1 MKKTKWMLLSFLLFC
16 MGGSYAQDW
25 QARKQVLFGTSNG
38 SVPYRIPAIATTHDG
53 HVVAISDY
61 RPDGRDVGQIGIFE
75 WNSPRVDIR
84 LRRCEGINGNDNL
97 NWGAEIAIA
106 EGTGI
111 NKGGFSTAFGDAA
124 LVADRES
131 DNVLVMCV
139 AGDVFFT
146 SATESN
152 NNYMARLRSGD
163 NGISWTR
170 PENVSSFFVGGHT
183 ILGIK
188 VASAFFGSGRL
199 VQSRKVKVGEYYR
212 IYGALLVK
220 PVSGNICNYVVYS
233 DDFGETWSI
242 LGDGPACTED
252 TDEPK
257 VEELPNGDI
266 LLSARRAGG
275 RNFNVFHFTNAEKAE
290 GCWDAAVASNSVGGL
305 SFGGNSTNGEILLY
319 EDATNANGEP
329 VTLLF
334 QSVPT
339 GSGRSNVSIYYKEIE
354 NRTYSPT
361 EMAQG
366 WQLGLEV
373 DNGNSAYSTMTI
385 LPDTR
390 VGFFY
395 EGSGY
400 KNDEGYLMT
409 FLPLNISE
417 VTGGVYWGSKEEIG
431 GGEEVDEALLEQAR
445 QLVAHRGVGYPAHD
459 AESRINLEN
468 QIEHPTS
475 DVVLEAAIAS
485 FINETEELEWP
496 VTGGNYRFV
505 NVMKGGERRYFQ
517 LTPSGLQLTT
527 EETEATAYVCTR
539 LDNGKFNFQASDDS
553 YLIWKGL
560 SGTERYPSY
569 NIFAP
574 KKTHGYNDNLGY
586 LPATSYEE
594 KYCDLTLSKLVP
606 GGNVTGENSDLL
618 GMIAVQGW
626 RYSRD
631 QAVYFVLKALG
642 GSDAGF
648 DAGESPFYNDTH
660 SSALFLEEVGSEVT
674 AKPAE
679 IDGKEWQLA
688 TFSAPY
694 ATVVPQGVTA
704 YIAAAAAGGKVW
716 LRPAVRE
723 GQVIPDHAGVILIAE
738 KEASFEME
746 PAADGATAVE
756 LEGNLLGHSAD
767 GPKVML
773 AEEHP
778 YILTNGSNGFG
789 FYRAT
794 PGSVLPARKAY
805 LRGAELQDCMTMTF
819 DEPTGISEVQPEH
832 ADGGPVYDLSGR
844 RVSEPLRSGI
854 YIRNGRKFIV
864 K

>member
-16 MGGSYAQDW
+16 MGGLHAQDW
-25 QARKQVLFGTSNG
+25 QARKQVLFSTRS
-38 SVPYRIPAIATTHDG
+38 SSAPYRIPAIATTHDG

-61 RPDGRDVGQIGIFE
+61 RPDFGDVGEGE
-75 WNSPRVDIR
+75 VD
-84 LRRCEGINGNDNL
+84 LYMRRSVAAGTAWDGTSWTDEKNIANGQ
-97 NWGAEIAIA
+97 
-106 EGTGI
+106 
-111 NKGGFSTAFGDAA
+111 GGSGFNAGFGDAA
-124 LVADRES
+124 MVADRES
-131 DNVLVMCV
+131 GDVLVMCV
-139 AGDVFFT
+139 AGSTFYTDT
-146 SATESN
+146 SVGSDYATARLISTDNGANWSEPVRCRTSFVGESN
-152 NNYMARLRSGD
+152 IFGEEIA
-163 NGISWTR
+163 
-170 PENVSSFFVGGHT
+170 
-183 ILGIK
+183 
-188 VASAFFGSGRL
+188 AAFFGSGRL
-199 VQSRKVKVGEYYR
+199 LQSKKVKVGTHYR
-212 IYGALLVK
+212 IYGAMLVRVK
-220 PVSGNICNYVVYS
+220 TGKIIFWDIFSDYNYVVYS
-233 DDFGETWSI
+233 DDFGENWKM
-242 LGDGPACTED
+242 LGGGPACTED
-252 TDEPK
+252 TNEPK

-266 LLSARRAGG
+266 LLSARKAGG

-290 GCWDAAVASNSVGGL
+290 GSWDAAVASNSVVGGL
-305 SFGGNSTNGEILLY
+305 SFGSNTTNGEILLY
-319 EDATNANGEP
+319 EGATNVYGEP

-339 GSGRSNVSIYYKEIE
+339 GDERADVSIYYKEIE
-354 NRTYSPT
+354 NRTYTPT

-366 WQLGLEV
+366 WQLGIKV
-373 DNGNSAYSTMTI
+373 DDSYSCYSTMTI

-390 VGFFY
+390 IGFFY
-395 EGSGY
+395 EGDGTSTRS
-400 KNDEGYLMT
+400 EGYEMT
-409 FLPLNISE
+409 FLPLNISDI
-417 VTGGVYWGSKEEIG
+417 TSGVYWGPEEEIG
-431 GGEEVDEALLEQAR
+431 GGEEVDKALLEQAR
-445 QLVAHRGVGYPAHD
+445 QLVAHRGVGYPAYD
-459 AESRINLEN
+459 AESRINLEK
-468 QIEHPTS
+468 QIEHPINNAA
-475 DVVLEAAIAS
+475 LEAAITS
-485 FINETEELEWP
+485 FNNETEELEWP

-539 LDNGKFNFQASDDS
+539 LSNGKFKFQASDDS

-560 SGTERYPSY
+560 SGSENFKPQ
-569 NIFAP
+569 
-574 KKTHGYNDNLGY
+574 GYNGNLGY
-586 LPATSYEE
+586 LPATSYDE

-606 GGNVTGENSDLL
+606 GGYVTGENADLL

-631 QAVYFVLKALG
+631 EAVYFVLKEQ
-642 GSDAGF
+642 SDDSGF
-648 DAGESPFYNDTH
+648 DAGTVPYFNNTY
-660 SSALFLEEVGSEVT
+660 SSAFFLEEVGSEVT

-694 ATVVPQGVTA
+694 AAVVPQGVTA

-844 RVSEPLRSGI
+844 RVSEPLRPGI

>member
-1 MKKTKWMLLSFLLFC
+1 MEKSKWLLLAFLLFC
-16 MGGSYAQDW
+16 MGNLCAQDW

-61 RPDGRDVGQIGIFE
+61 RPGGGDVGQGE
-75 WNSPRVDIR
+75 VDMHMRRSTAAGTAWNSRSWTD
-84 LRRCEGINGNDNL
+84 EKK
-97 NWGAEIAIA
+97 IAD
-106 EGTGI
+106 GD
-111 NKGGFSTAFGDAA
+111 GGSGFNAAFGDAA

-131 DNVLVMCV
+131 GDMLIMCA
-139 AGDVFFT
+139 AGSTFYGTATSSNDYFT
-146 SATESN
+146 
-152 NNYMARLRSGD
+152 ARLVSTD
-163 NGISWTR
+163 NGATWSS
-170 PENVSSFFVGGHT
+170 PEECKTSFVGSSN
-183 ILGIK
+183 IFNK
-188 VASAFFGSGRL
+188 EASAAFFASGRL
-199 VQSRKVKVGEYYR
+199 VQSRTVKVGSHYR

-220 PVSGNICNYVVYS
+220 HGGWILASHYNYVAYS
-233 DDFGETWSI
+233 DDFGETWNL
-242 LGDGPACTED
+242 LGGGPACTED
-252 TDEPK
+252 TNEPK

-266 LLSARRAGG
+266 LLSARRACG

-290 GCWDAAVASNSVGGL
+290 GRWDEAVASNSVGGL
-305 SFGGNSTNGEILLY
+305 SFGGNSSNGEIMLY
-319 EDATNANGEP
+319 EGATNVYGEP

-339 GSGRSNVSIYYKEIE
+339 GSSRSNVSIYYKEIE
-354 NRTYSPT
+354 NKTYTPT
-361 EMAQG
+361 EMAKG
-366 WQLGLEV
+366 WQLGIEV
-373 DNGNSAYSTMTI
+373 DNGYSCYSTMTI

-390 VGFFY
+390 IGFFY
-395 EGSGY
+395 EGNGSSNEPKGY
-400 KNDEGYLMT
+400 DMT

-417 VTGGVYWGSKEEIG
+417 ITGGVYWGPKEEIG

-445 QLVAHRGVGYPAHD
+445 QLAAHRGVGYPAHD
-459 AESRINLEN
+459 AESRVNLEN
-468 QIEHPTS
+468 QIGNPTS
-475 DVVLEAAIAS
+475 DAVLEAAIAS

-496 VTGGNYRFV
+496 AAGRSYRFV
-505 NVMKGGERRYFQ
+505 NVMKNGERRYFQ

-560 SGTERYPSY
+560 SGTESYPYFWS
-569 NIFAP
+569 P
-574 KKTHGYNDNLGY
+574 SKTHGYNDNLGY
-586 LPATSYEE
+586 LLATSYEE
-594 KYCDLTLSKLVP
+594 EYCDLTLSKLVP
-606 GGNVTGENSDLL
+606 GGNVTGENADLL

-648 DAGESPFYNDTH
+648 DAGESPYYNDTY
-660 SSALFLEEVGSEVT
+660 SSAFFLEEVGSEVT

-773 AEEHP
+773 TEEHP

-844 RVSEPLRSGI
+844 RVSEPLRPGI

>member
-1 MKKTKWMLLSFLLFC
+1 MLLSFLLFC

-25 QARKQVLFGTSNG
+25 QARKQVLFGTSDG

-61 RPDGRDVGQIGIFE
+61 RRGGGDVGQGE
-75 WNSPRVDIR
+75 VDMHMRRSTAAGTAWNGSSWT
-84 LRRCEGINGNDNL
+84 E
-97 NWGAEIAIA
+97 EKKIAD
-106 EGTGI
+106 GDGDS
-111 NKGGFSTAFGDAA
+111 GFNAAFGDAA

-131 DNVLVMCV
+131 GDMLIMCA
-139 AGDVFFT
+139 AGSTFYNEASSLSDYYT
-146 SATESN
+146 
-152 NNYMARLRSGD
+152 ARLVSTD
-163 NGISWTR
+163 NGATWSKPAQCKT
-170 PENVSSFFVGGHT
+170 SFVGSSN
-183 ILGIK
+183 IFNK
-188 VASAFFGSGRL
+188 EASAAFFASGRL
-199 VQSRKVKVGEYYR
+199 VQSRTVKVGTHYR

-220 PVSGNICNYVVYS
+220 HGDWFWASHYNYVVYS
-233 DDFGETWSI
+233 DDFGETWKL
-242 LGDGPACTED
+242 LGGGPACTED
-252 TDEPK
+252 TNEPK

-266 LLSARRAGG
+266 LLSARKAGG
-275 RNFNVFHFTNAEKAE
+275 RNFNVFHFTNADKAE
-290 GCWDAAVASNSVGGL
+290 GRWDKAVASNSVGGL
-305 SFGGNSTNGEILLY
+305 SFGGNSSNGEILLY
-319 EDATNANGEP
+319 EGATNVYGEP

-339 GSGRSNVSIYYKEIE
+339 GSDRSKVSIYYKEIE
-354 NRTYSPT
+354 NKTYTPT
-361 EMAQG
+361 EMAKG
-366 WQLGLEV
+366 WQLGIEV
-373 DNGNSAYSTMTI
+373 DNGYSCYSTMTI

-390 VGFFY
+390 IGFFY
-395 EGSGY
+395 EGNGSSNEPKGY
-400 KNDEGYLMT
+400 DMT

-417 VTGGVYWGSKEEIG
+417 ITGGVYWGPKEEIG

-445 QLVAHRGVGYPAHD
+445 QLVAYRGVGYPAYD
-459 AESRINLEN
+459 AECRINLEN

-475 DVVLEAAIAS
+475 DAVLEAAIAS

-553 YLIWKGL
+553 YLIWKGA
-560 SGTERYPSY
+560 S
-569 NIFAP
+569 
-574 KKTHGYNDNLGY
+574 KKEWFKPQGYNDNKGY
-586 LPATSYEE
+586 LTTYNST
-594 KYCDLTLSKLVP
+594 YCDLTLSKLVP
-606 GGNVTGENSDLL
+606 GGNVTGENADLL

-626 RYSRD
+626 RYSRN
-631 QAVYFVLKALG
+631 QAAYFVLKKL
-642 GSDAGF
+642 SDDSGF
-648 DAGESPFYNDTH
+648 DSGESPFYNDTH
-660 SSALFLEEVGSEVT
+660 SSAFFLEEVGSEVT

-844 RVSEPLRSGI
+844 RVSEPLRPGI

>member
-1 MKKTKWMLLSFLLFC
+1 MKNQIKMEKSKWLLLAFLLFC
-16 MGGSYAQDW
+16 MGNLCAQDW

-61 RPDGRDVGQIGIFE
+61 RPGGGDVGQGE
-75 WNSPRVDIR
+75 VDMHMRRSTAAGTAWNGSSWTD
-84 LRRCEGINGNDNL
+84 EKK
-97 NWGAEIAIA
+97 IAD
-106 EGTGI
+106 GD
-111 NKGGFSTAFGDAA
+111 GGSGFNAAFGDAA

-131 DNVLVMCV
+131 GDMLIMCA
-139 AGDVFFT
+139 AGSTFYGTATGWSDYFT
-146 SATESN
+146 
-152 NNYMARLRSGD
+152 ARLVSTD
-163 NGISWTR
+163 NGATWSS
-170 PENVSSFFVGGHT
+170 PEECKTSFVGSSN
-183 ILGIK
+183 IFNK
-188 VASAFFGSGRL
+188 EASAAFFASGRL
-199 VQSRKVKVGEYYR
+199 VQSRTVKVGSHYR

-220 PVSGNICNYVVYS
+220 HGGLIGASHYNYVAYS
-233 DDFGETWSI
+233 DDFGETWKL
-242 LGDGPACTED
+242 LGGGPACTED
-252 TDEPK
+252 TNEPK

-290 GCWDAAVASNSVGGL
+290 GRWDEAVASNSVGGL
-305 SFGGNSTNGEILLY
+305 SFGGNSSNGEIMLY
-319 EDATNANGEP
+319 EGATNVYGES

-339 GSGRSNVSIYYKEIE
+339 GDERSNVSIYYKEIE
-354 NRTYSPT
+354 NKTYTPT
-361 EMAQG
+361 EMAKG
-366 WQLGLEV
+366 WQQGIEV
-373 DNGNSAYSTMTI
+373 DNGYSCYSTMTI

-390 VGFFY
+390 IGFFY
-395 EGSGY
+395 EGNGNSNEPKGY
-400 KNDEGYLMT
+400 DMT

-417 VTGGVYWGSKEEIG
+417 ITGGVYWGPKEEIG

-445 QLVAHRGVGYPAHD
+445 QLVAYRGVGYPAYD
-459 AESRINLEN
+459 AECRINLEK

-475 DVVLEAAIAS
+475 DAVLEAAIAS

-505 NVMKGGERRYFQ
+505 NVMKDGERRYFQ

-560 SGTERYPSY
+560 SGTERYPYFWSPSRTY
-569 NIFAP
+569 
-574 KKTHGYNDNLGY
+574 GYNGNLGY
-586 LPATSYEE
+586 LPATSYDE
-594 KYCDLTLSKLVP
+594 KYCELTLSKLVP
-606 GGNVTGENSDLL
+606 GGYVTGENADLL

-631 QAVYFVLKALG
+631 QAVYFVLKELG

-648 DAGESPFYNDTH
+648 DAGESPYYNDTH
-660 SSALFLEEVGSEVT
+660 SSAFFLEEVGSEVT

-716 LRPAVRE
+716 LRPAVRA

-746 PAADGATAVE
+746 PAADGEEAVE

-844 RVSEPLRSGI
+844 RVSEPLRPGI

>member
-25 QARKQVLFGTSNG
+25 QARKQVLFGTSDG

-61 RPDGRDVGQIGIFE
+61 RPDGKDVGDAMLFDSPEVDLHLRRSIAISGDGKFE
-75 WNSPRVDIR
+75 WGT
-84 LRRCEGINGNDNL
+84 EKK
-97 NWGAEIAIA
+97 IAD
-106 EGTGI
+106 GTG
-111 NKGGFSTAFGDAA
+111 NFLGGFTTAFGDAA

-131 DNVLVMCV
+131 EEMLVMCV
-139 AGDVFFT
+139 AGDVFFGL
-146 SATESN
+146 ATDGR
-152 NNYMARLRSGD
+152 NNYVAQLRSS
-163 NGISWTR
+163 NGGETWNK
-170 PENVSSFFVGGHT
+170 PENVSSWFVGRDNVFGET
-183 ILGIK
+183 
-188 VASAFFGSGRL
+188 VAAAFFGAGRL
-199 VQSRKVKVGEYYR
+199 VQSSKIKREKYYR
-212 IYGALLVK
+212 VYGAMLVK
-220 PVSGNICNYVVYS
+220 MWNGNQRNYVVYS
-233 DDFGETWSI
+233 DDFGETWKM
-242 LGDGPACTED
+242 LGDGPACTVD
-252 TDEPK
+252 ANEPK
-257 VEELPNGDI
+257 VEELPNGDVV
-266 LLSARRAGG
+266 LSSRMSSGGG
-275 RNFNVFHFTNAEKAE
+275 RNFNVFHYDDYTI
-290 GCWDAAVASNSVGGL
+290 GDAGHWETAVQSTEVSDGL
-305 SFGGNSTNGEILLY
+305 HFGANSTNGEIMLY
-319 EDATNANGEP
+319 EGAKNADGDP
-329 VTLLF
+329 ITLLF

-354 NRTYSPT
+354 NRTYTPT

-366 WQLGLEV
+366 WKLGLEV

-417 VTGGVYWGSKEEIG
+417 ITGGLYWGPEEVIG

-445 QLVAHRGVGYPAHD
+445 KLVAHRGVGYPAYD
-459 AESRINLEN
+459 AECRINLEE
-468 QIEHPTS
+468 QIGHPTNN
-475 DVVLEAAIAS
+475 VALEAAITS

-539 LDNGKFNFQASDDS
+539 LSDVKFNFQASDDS
-553 YLIWKGL
+553 YLIWKGA
-560 SGTERYPSY
+560 S
-569 NIFAP
+569 
-574 KKTHGYNDNLGY
+574 KKEWNDFQLKPQGYNDNKGY
-586 LPATSYEE
+586 LTTYNST
-594 KYCDLTLSKLVP
+594 YCDLTLSKLVP
-606 GGNVTGENSDLL
+606 GGNVTGENLDLL

-626 RYSRD
+626 RYSRN
-631 QAVYFVLKALG
+631 QAAYFVLKKQ
-642 GSDAGF
+642 SDDSGF
-648 DAGESPFYNDTH
+648 DSGESPFYNDTH
-660 SSALFLEEVGSEVT
+660 SSAFFLEEVGSEVT

>member
-1 MKKTKWMLLSFLLFC
+1 M
-16 MGGSYAQDW
+16 
-25 QARKQVLFGTSNG
+25 
-38 SVPYRIPAIATTHDG
+38 
-53 HVVAISDY
+53 
-61 RPDGRDVGQIGIFE
+61 
-75 WNSPRVDIR
+75 
-84 LRRCEGINGNDNL
+84 
-97 NWGAEIAIA
+97 
-106 EGTGI
+106 
-111 NKGGFSTAFGDAA
+111 
-124 LVADRES
+124 
-131 DNVLVMCV
+131 
-139 AGDVFFT
+139 
-146 SATESN
+146 
-152 NNYMARLRSGD
+152 
-163 NGISWTR
+163 
-170 PENVSSFFVGGHT
+170 
-183 ILGIK
+183 
-188 VASAFFGSGRL
+188 
-199 VQSRKVKVGEYYR
+199 
-212 IYGALLVK
+212 
-220 PVSGNICNYVVYS
+220 
-233 DDFGETWSI
+233 
-242 LGDGPACTED
+242 
-252 TDEPK
+252 
-257 VEELPNGDI
+257 EELPNGDVV
-266 LLSARRAGG
+266 LSSRMSSGGG
-275 RNFNVFHFTNAEKAE
+275 RNFNVFHYDDYTI
-290 GCWDAAVASNSVGGL
+290 GDAGHWETAVQSTEVSDGL
-305 SFGGNSTNGEILLY
+305 HFGANSTNGEIMLY
-319 EDATNANGEP
+319 EGAKNADGDP

-354 NRTYSPT
+354 NGTYTPT

-366 WQLGLEV
+366 WKLGLEV

-417 VTGGVYWGSKEEIG
+417 ITGGVYWGPKEEIG

-445 QLVAHRGVGYPAHD
+445 ILVAHRGVGYPAYD
-459 AESRINLEN
+459 AESRINLEK
-468 QIEHPTS
+468 QIEHPINNAA
-475 DVVLEAAIAS
+475 LEAAITS
-485 FINETEELEWP
+485 FNNETEELEWP
-496 VTGGNYRFV
+496 VTGGCYRFV
-505 NVMKGGERRYFQ
+505 NVMKNGERRYFQ
-517 LTPSGLQLTT
+517 LTPSGLQLTKV
-527 EETEATAYVCTR
+527 ETEATAYVCTR
-539 LDNGKFNFQASDDS
+539 LDNGKFNFQAPDDS
-553 YLIWKGL
+553 YLIWKGM
-560 SGTERYPSY
+560 SG
-569 NIFAP
+569 
-574 KKTHGYNDNLGY
+574 GYNGNKGY
-586 LPATSYEE
+586 LTTYNNT
-594 KYCDLTLSKLVP
+594 YCDLTLSKLVP
-606 GGNVTGENSDLL
+606 GGNVTGESADLL
-618 GMIAVQGW
+618 GKISVQGW
-626 RYSRD
+626 RSSLNA
-631 QAVYFVLKALG
+631 AVYFVLKALG

-648 DAGESPFYNDTH
+648 DAGDTPYYNEAY
-660 SSALFLEEVGSEVT
+660 SSAFFLEEVGSEVT

-716 LRPAVRE
+716 LRPAVRA

-746 PAADGATAVE
+746 PAADGEEAVE

-819 DEPTGISEVQPEH
+819 DEPTGISEVLPEH

-844 RVSEPLRSGI
+844 RVSEPLRPGI

>member
-1 MKKTKWMLLSFLLFC
+1 MKKTKWMLLAFLFSC
-16 MGGSYAQDW
+16 IGGLHAQDW
-25 QARKQVLFGTSNG
+25 QARKQVLFGTTDG

-61 RPDGRDVGQIGIFE
+61 RPGGGDVGQGE
-75 WNSPRVDIR
+75 VDMHMRRSTAAGTAWNGSSWTEEKKIAD
-84 LRRCEGINGNDNL
+84 GDGGNGFN
-97 NWGAEIAIA
+97 A
-106 EGTGI
+106 
-111 NKGGFSTAFGDAA
+111 AFGDAA

-131 DNVLVMCV
+131 GDMLIMCA
-139 AGDVFFT
+139 AGSTFYGSAAGWSDYFT
-146 SATESN
+146 
-152 NNYMARLRSGD
+152 ARLVSTD
-163 NGISWTR
+163 NGATWSS
-170 PENVSSFFVGGHT
+170 PEECKTSFVGSSN
-183 ILGIK
+183 IFNK
-188 VASAFFGSGRL
+188 EASAAFFASGRL
-199 VQSRKVKVGEYYR
+199 VQSRTVKVGSHYR

-220 PVSGNICNYVVYS
+220 HGGLIGASHYNYVVYS
-233 DDFGETWSI
+233 DDFGETWKM
-242 LGDGPACTED
+242 LGDGPACTVD
-252 TDEPK
+252 ANEPK
-257 VEELPNGDI
+257 VEELPNGDVV
-266 LLSARRAGG
+266 LSSRMSSGGG
-275 RNFNVFHFTNAEKAE
+275 RNFNVFHYDDYTIE
-290 GCWDAAVASNSVGGL
+290 DAGHWETAVQSTEVSDGL
-305 SFGGNSTNGEILLY
+305 HFGANSTNGEIMLY
-319 EDATNANGEP
+319 EGAKNAYGDP
-329 VTLLF
+329 ITLLF

-354 NRTYSPT
+354 NRTYTPT

-366 WQLGLEV
+366 WKLGLEV

-417 VTGGVYWGSKEEIG
+417 ITGGLYWGPEEEIG

-445 QLVAHRGVGYPAHD
+445 ILVAHRGVGYPAYD
-459 AESRINLEN
+459 AESRINLEK
-468 QIEHPTS
+468 QIGHPTNN
-475 DVVLEAAIAS
+475 VALEAAITS

-496 VTGGNYRFV
+496 VTGGCYRFV
-505 NVMKGGERRYFQ
+505 NVMKNGERRYFQ

-539 LDNGKFNFQASDDS
+539 LSDVKFNFQASDDS
-553 YLIWKGL
+553 YLIWKGA
-560 SGTERYPSY
+560 S
-569 NIFAP
+569 
-574 KKTHGYNDNLGY
+574 KKEWFKPQGYNDNKGY
-586 LPATSYEE
+586 LTTYKST
-594 KYCDLTLSKLVP
+594 YCDLTLSKLVP
-606 GGNVTGENSDLL
+606 GGNVMGENSDLL

-626 RYSRD
+626 RYSRN
-631 QAVYFVLKALG
+631 QAAYFVLKELG

-648 DAGESPFYNDTH
+648 DAGDTPYYNEAY
-660 SSALFLEEVGSEVT
+660 SSAFFLEEVGSEVT

-704 YIAAAAAGGKVW
+704 YIVAETADGKVW
-716 LRPAVRE
+716 LQPAVQE
-723 GQVIPDHAGVILIAE
+723 GQVIPDHTGVVLIAE
-738 KEASFEME
+738 QGASFEME

-773 AEEHP
+773 AEENP
-778 YILTNGSNGFG
+778 YILTNGSNRFG
-789 FYRAT
+789 FYRTT

-805 LRGAELQDCMTMTF
+805 LRATVEQQYCMTMTF
-819 DEPTGISEVQPEH
+819 NAPTGVPVVRPEN

-844 RVSEPLRSGI
+844 RVSEPLRPGI